1 VGECVQP
8 LTDPGLT
15 ALSEIFDPAALAE
28 HLRGVCLGRWNGG
41 AVEEARAVRV
51 FKHHVG
57 QRCTLEIGWR
67 GEGDW
72 HFLIGK
78 LYREDR
84 PDIFAAM
91 ERIQQ
96 SGFGPQDEFSI
107 PRPLAYLPSLR
118 LFLQE
123 KVEGRVAKEVFK
135 AGDERSR
142 SAAAERC
149 ALWLARFHA
158 FGPKAGPIF
167 DSERCLSMLRER
179 KRRIAR
185 MGGRCAAKAG
195 RLLEWLE
202 QAAVKLRPVEMR
214 AAHGSYSPAQ
224 LILAE
229 GRTVTFDWDGYDV
242 ADPARDVARFLY
254 ALRRWALEQLGS
266 VRALDGAAD
275 VFLKTYR
282 AVGSPEVET
291 NLLFYKVATCLKL
304 ARTVAHRQD
313 KSEVMLDEGLGLLG
327 LEVAR

>member
-1 VGECVQP
+1 VPKCFKP
-8 LTDPGLT
+8 LTDPGLA
-15 ALSEIFDPAALAE
+15 ALSEVFDPAALAN
-28 HLRGVCLGRWNGG
+28 HLRGVCQGEWNGG
-41 AVEEARAVRV
+41 TVAEARVVRV
-51 FKHHVG
+51 LKHHAG

-67 GEGDW
+67 EESDW

-84 PDIFAAM
+84 PDILAAM

-96 SGFGPQDEFSI
+96 AGFGPQDEFSI
-107 PRPLAYLPSLR
+107 PRPLAYLPSLK

-123 KVEGRVAKEVFK
+123 KVEGRVVKEILK
-135 AGDERSR
+135 SGDEQSR
-142 SAAAERC
+142 AAAAERC

-158 FGPKAGPIF
+158 FGPKAGLIF
-167 DSERCLSMLRER
+167 DSERCLSVLRER

-185 MGGRCAAKAG
+185 MGGRCAEKAG

-254 ALRRWALEQLGS
+254 ALRRWA
-266 VRALDGAAD
+266 
-275 VFLKTYR
+275 
-282 AVGSPEVET
+282 
-291 NLLFYKVATCLKL
+291 
-304 ARTVAHRQD
+304 
-313 KSEVMLDEGLGLLG
+313 
-327 LEVAR
+327 